1 MLGLATYA
9 RVQGFSDKEKSL
21 RNLSGIPEGPARVA

>member
-9 RVQGFSDKEKSL
+9 QVQRFSDKEKSL
-21 RNLSGIPEGPARVA
+21 RNLSGSSQGPARVA